1 VDVIADLIGDQ
12 PLIREAT
19 HGGPSRQH
27 RHGGVSCASR
37 IRALRRWWEYLWR
50 AARARETSRKRRRWS
65 DWLPAITGQSLI
77 GAGCSPAKRGRDNAH
92 RGGYRR
98 PTVIADLWRDRDIRR
113 VLQEMLRKNP
123 QRVIDR
129 LAELAATR
137 DEGAQIEA
145 EIAEH
150 KRAFEV
156 ERRA

>member
-1 VDVIADLIGDQ
+1 
-12 PLIREAT
+12 
-19 HGGPSRQH
+19 
-27 RHGGVSCASR
+27 
-37 IRALRRWWEYLWR
+37 
-50 AARARETSRKRRRWS
+50 
-65 DWLPAITGQSLI
+65 
-77 GAGCSPAKRGRDNAH
+77 
-92 RGGYRR
+92 
-98 PTVIADLWRDRDIRR
+98 
-113 VLQEMLRKNP
+113 MLRKNP